1 MADWYGL
8 WKGRALVTDELVLLL
23 QDAEDAAALEYESA
37 MRIQRLFRGQYIRAW
52 VEEMRVASVE
62 IERVYR
68 GHAAREVAK
77 TERQDIGLHEEMA
90 VIHYHSVVIQR
101 AFRGY
106 YSRRYYH
113 DYSARKKYIDSVKS
127 KNEERRAT
135 LSAHREA
142 LMVADE
148 ENAAAAAKAEFEAV
162 TQNLHHLVST
172 SAQPG
177 IYNTPYMTEQPT
189 AMGLPLEHHLRT
201 GVKNLLRSRG
211 YQKRGLVTDINGSR
225 RIPVRPAQS
234 RLSVQASSQ
243 YDVPLEAARME
254 AKLDKMSHLGGRDF
268 TAGQAVHQAPYRRGL
283 NDGSQYTDPWR
294 NPYMIRGIPK
304 SQAELSQGRTS
315 LGKAPAVH
323 FHTSVGGN
331 KSAVLPNDRFDVMLD
346 AEASG
351 GVTQR
356 HKGTTARFGISDT
369 CDVRD
374 EDEMFPPI
382 VQQSGAPLSSETG
395 PSLMQQG

>member
-8 WKGRALVTDELVLLL
+8 WKGRALVTDELVSLLK
-23 QDAEDAAALEYESA
+23 DAEDAAALEYDSA
-37 MRIQRLFRGQYIRAW
+37 MRIQRLFRGQFIRAW
-52 VEEMRVASVE
+52 VERQRVAS
-62 IERVYR
+62 IKLERVYR
-68 GHAAREVAK
+68 GHAARLIAEALAK
-77 TERQDIGLHEEMA
+77 NLSIFEEAA
-90 VIHYHSVVIQR
+90 VFHYHCIMVQR

-113 DYSARKKYIDSVKS
+113 DYSARKKYIDSIKS
-127 KNEERRAT
+127 KNEDRRAT
-135 LSAHREA
+135 LAAHREA
-142 LMVADE
+142 LLLADE
-148 ENAAAAAKAEFEAV
+148 ERAADSAKKEFEAV

-172 SAQPG
+172 AHIAG

-189 AMGLPLEHHLRT
+189 AMGLPLEHHLRN
-201 GVKNLLRSRG
+201 GVKTLLRTRG
-211 YQKRGLVTDINGSR
+211 YQKRGLVNDLNGSR
-225 RIPVRPAQS
+225 RVPVRPAQS
-234 RLSVQASSQ
+234 RLSVQASSH
-243 YDVPLEAARME
+243 YDVPLEAERME
-254 AKLDKMSHLGGRDF
+254 AKLEKMSHIGGRDF
-268 TAGQAVHQAPYRRGL
+268 TAGQRVHQAPYRRGL
-283 NDGSQYTDPWR
+283 NEGSQYTDPWR

-346 AEASG
+346 AETSG
-351 GVTQR
+351 GVHLR
-356 HKGTTARFGISDT
+356 HKGTTARFGVSDT

-382 VQQSGAPLSSETG
+382 AGSAPLSNETG
-395 PSLMQQG
+395 PSLMAL

>member
-8 WKGRALVTDELVLLL
+8 WKGRALVTDELVTLLK
-23 QDAEDAAALEYESA
+23 DASDAAALEYDSA
-37 MRIQRLFRGQYIRAW
+37 MRIQRLFRGQFIRAW
-52 VEEMRVASVE
+52 VEEMRVASIG

-68 GHAAREVAK
+68 GHAARLIADAAAK
-77 TERQDIGLHEEMA
+77 DSTLFEEA
-90 VIHYHSVVIQR
+90 AIFHYHCIMVQR

-113 DYSARKKYIDSVKS
+113 DYSARKKYIDSIKS
-127 KNEERRAT
+127 KNEDRRAT

-142 LMVADE
+142 LVAADQE
-148 ENAAAAAKAEFEAV
+148 RAAVAAKEEFEAV

-172 SAQPG
+172 AHIAG

-201 GVKNLLRSRG
+201 GVKNLLRTRG

-225 RIPVRPAQS
+225 RVPVRPAQS

-254 AKLDKMSHLGGRDF
+254 AKLDKMSHIGGRDF

-346 AEASG
+346 AESSG
-351 GVTQR
+351 GVHLR
-356 HKGTTARFGISDT
+356 HKGTTNRFGVSDT

-382 VQQSGAPLSSETG
+382 VQGSAPLSQETA
-395 PSLMQQG
+395 PSLMAL